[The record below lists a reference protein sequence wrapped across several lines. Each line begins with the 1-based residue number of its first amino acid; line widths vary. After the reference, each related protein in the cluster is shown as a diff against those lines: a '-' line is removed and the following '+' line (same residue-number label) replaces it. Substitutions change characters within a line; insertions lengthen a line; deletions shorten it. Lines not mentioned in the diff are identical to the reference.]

1 MERLS
6 WVILDQGWW
15 SCSEN
20 VGQHCSNLNEGLNGA
35 GNPSPRWLIV
45 VRGRGLQILT
55 RGYLQRTIFV
65 SSWQQLVS
73 PSPSDLR
80 EQAKSHK
87 PFNDLKV
94 PAHILPYVSSFSRK
108 IFPTSLSIHT
118 LIYNNCFSFL
128 LTETIFQNLSKC
140 HDELFPGFDLFL
152 LFIPMFVFC
161 LFFSCLFMGLFCR
174 WRDVEPVIWV
184 RGPNSHL
191 SIAIYIVILSNIFE
205 P

>member
-1 MERLS
+1 MIWES
-6 WVILDQGWW
+6 KQK
-15 SCSEN
+15 
-20 VGQHCSNLNEGLNGA
+20 A
-35 GNPSPRWLIV
+35 
-45 VRGRGLQILT
+45 T
-55 RGYLQRTIFV
+55 
-65 SSWQQLVS
+65 
-73 PSPSDLR
+73 
-80 EQAKSHK
+80 K

-205 P
+205 PWFLNCKTGLGFTMEVFEHPVGFLWQPCELLWRTSVTWKPAFCSCRMVYLRAGTI